1 MKFYLRHIFI
11 FLVLC
16 SLSCKKEKKKGSEIT
31 MDYPLISGYTM
42 EVALDTVN
50 VDSFIYRESIDFPTN
65 LDDQLAKNNTSK
77 SLIKSAVLESLRLQ
91 ILDYAYAETYHCYNY
106 GWNTVCDSNHYSNF
120 QDISMIYLDIKKDGI
135 GQELIAKK
143 ELNPDKR
150 TNIISLDVVGA
161 ELKKYL
167 QQESFRMVFKFK
179 KRRQMH
185 HQMPFTIIGKFKI
198 VADPLN

>member
-1 MKFYLRHIFI
+1 MKFHKSWV
-11 FLVLC
+11 LVIVMLC
-16 SLSCKKEKKKGSEIT
+16 SLSCRKEKKKGSEIN
-31 MDYPLISGYTM
+31 MDYPLVSGYTM

-65 LDDQLAKNNTSK
+65 LGDQLAQNNTSK
-77 SLIKSAVLESLRLQ
+77 DLIKSAVLESLKLQ
-91 ILDYAYAETYHCYNY
+91 ILDYAYEEIYHCYNT
-106 GWNTVCDSNHYSNF
+106 GWSSVCDSIHYSNF

-135 GQELIAKK
+135 GQDLIAKK
-143 ELNPDKR
+143 DFNPDKR
-150 TNIISLDVVGA
+150 TNIINLDIVNV

-167 QQESFRMVFKFK
+167 QQETFRMVFKFK

-185 HQMPFTIIGKFKI
+185 HQMPFVIIGKFKI

>member
-1 MKFYLRHIFI
+1 MKFNKSCIFI
-11 FLVLC
+11 FLILC
-16 SLSCKKEKKKGSEIT
+16 SMSCEKDKKKGSEIT
-31 MDYPLISGYTM
+31 MDYPLIAGSMM

-77 SLIKSAVLESLRLQ
+77 NLIKSAVLESIRLQ
-91 ILDYAYAETYHCYNY
+91 IVDYYYEEDFHCYNY
-106 GWNTVCDSNHYSNF
+106 GWNTVCDSVHYSNF
-120 QDISMIYLDIKKDGI
+120 QDISIIYLYIKKDGI
-135 GQELIAKK
+135 GQELVAQK
-143 ELNPDKR
+143 EFHPDKR
-150 TNIISLDVVGA
+150 TNTITLDIVGT

-185 HQMPFTIIGKFKI
+185 HQMPFVIIGKFKI
-198 VADPLN
+198 VADPL

>member
-1 MKFYLRHIFI
+1 MKFYKYYIF
-11 FLVLC
+11 VL
-16 SLSCKKEKKKGSEIT
+16 LILIDVSCKKDKKSNSEIV
-31 MDYPLISGYTM
+31 MDYPLISAYTM
-42 EVALDTVN
+42 EVALDTVP
-50 VDSFIYRESIDFPTN
+50 VDSFIYRESFDFPTN

-77 SLIKSAVLESLRLQ
+77 KLIKSAVLESLRLQ
-91 ILDYAYAETYHCYNY
+91 ILDYAYAETYHCYNT
-106 GWNTVCDSNHYSNF
+106 GWSSVCDSNHYSNF

-143 ELNPDKR
+143 DFNPDKR

-161 ELKKYL
+161 ELKNYL
-167 QQESFRMVFKFK
+167 QQETFRMVFKFK

-185 HQMPFTIIGKFKI
+185 HQMPFAIIGKFKI